1 MLGIDRIDWNTL
13 LLPDT
18 PVLEILIRG
27 TVMYFAI
34 FLLLRFVQKRS
45 SSMSTADLLV
55 IVVIADAA
63 QNGMAGQYMSL
74 ADGVLLVTVIVL
86 WTLALDWLGYHFPRI
101 EGFLHPPALDLV
113 RDGVPNERN
122 LRSELITRDE
132 LMAVLREQGI
142 RRIEDVEEARME
154 GNGKVT
160 VFGRDSHPARDDD
173 DGSS

>member
-1 MLGIDRIDWNTL
+1 MFGIDQIQWTAL

-18 PVLEILIRG
+18 PIIEILIRG
-27 TVMYFAI
+27 TVMYFAL

-63 QNGMAGQYMSL
+63 QNGMAGDYKSL
-74 ADGVLLVTVIVL
+74 PDGVLLVAVIVL
-86 WTLALDWLGYHFPRI
+86 WIVALDWLGYHVPRFAR
-101 EGFLHPPALDLV
+101 FLHPVPLDLV

-122 LRSELITRDE
+122 LERELITRDE
-132 LMAVLREQGI
+132 LMSVLREQGI
-142 RRIEDVEEARME
+142 RRLEDVEEARME

-160 VFGRDSHPARDDD
+160 VFGRGSHPAQDDE
-173 DGSS
+173 DGVS